1 MADTIRFSS
10 TMTKISSNIKKE
22 DVYVCF
28 TLKILEDSSV
38 RTFPGQFHTIDLSV
52 FDSIATND
60 VFNKINI
67 PAEDYNI
74 EYKINLGDL
83 EFNAKLESINAN
95 IKHSKDGTAYTEYN
109 LNFVKS
115 LDKEVDTKLSY
126 FLKLKE
132 TDEEGKKHL
141 KWIDT
146 IMTEVDDTVA

>member
-28 TLKILEDSSV
+28 TLKVVEDPSV
-38 RTFPGQFHTIDLSV
+38 RTFPGQFHTIDLGV
-52 FDSIATND
+52 FDSIANND

-67 PAEDYNI
+67 PAEDYNLT
-74 EYKINLGDL
+74 YKVNLGEL
-83 EFNAKLESINAN
+83 EFNAKLESINASV
-95 IKHSKDGTAYTEYN
+95 KHTKEGTAFTEYN
-109 LNFVKS
+109 LNFIKS
-115 LDKEVDTKLSY
+115 LDKDVDTKLSY

-132 TDEEGKKHL
+132 TDEEGKKRI

-146 IMTEVDDTVA
+146 TMTEVEE

>member
-22 DVYVCF
+22 DVFVCF
-28 TLKILEDSSV
+28 TLKVLEDSSV

-52 FDSIATND
+52 FDSMATND

-67 PAEDYNI
+67 PADDYNI
-74 EYKINLGDL
+74 EYKVNLGDL

-95 IKHSKDGTAYTEYN
+95 VKHTKDGTAYTEYN
-109 LNFVKS
+109 LNFIKS
-115 LDKEVDTKLSY
+115 LDKDVDTKLSY

-132 TDEEGKKHL
+132 TDEEGKKRI

-146 IMTEVDDTVA
+146 TMTEVEE

>member
-10 TMTKISSNIKKE
+10 TMTKISSTIKKE
-22 DVYVCF
+22 DVFVSF
-28 TLKILEDSSV
+28 TLKVLEDSSV

-52 FDSIATND
+52 FDSMATND

-95 IKHSKDGTAYTEYN
+95 VKHTKDGTAYTEYN

-115 LDKEVDTKLSY
+115 LDKDVDTKLSY

-132 TDEEGKKHL
+132 TDEEGKKRI

-146 IMTEVDDTVA
+146 TMTEEE

>member
-28 TLKILEDSSV
+28 TLKVVEDTSV
-38 RTFPGQFHTIDLSV
+38 RSFPGQFHTIDLGV
-52 FDSIATND
+52 FDSIANND

-67 PAEDYNI
+67 PAEDYNLT
-74 EYKINLGDL
+74 YKVNLGEL
-83 EFNAKLESINAN
+83 EFNAKLESINE
-95 IKHSKDGTAYTEYN
+95 GTAFTEYN
-109 LNFVKS
+109 LNFIKS
-115 LDKEVDTKLSY
+115 LDKDVDTKLSY

-132 TDEEGKKHL
+132 TDEEGKKRI

-146 IMTEVDDTVA
+146 TMTEVDE

>member
-22 DVYVCF
+22 DVYVFF
-28 TLKILEDSSV
+28 TLKVVEDTSV
-38 RTFPGQFHTIDLSV
+38 RTFPSQFHTIDLGV
-52 FDSIATND
+52 FDSIANND

-67 PAEDYNI
+67 PAEDYNLSYNI
-74 EYKINLGDL
+74 KFDEL
-83 EFNAKLESINAN
+83 EFGARLESINATV
-95 IKHSKDGTAYTEYN
+95 KHTKDGTAYTEYN

-115 LDKEVDTKLSY
+115 LDKEIDTKLSY

-132 TDEEGKKHL
+132 ADEDGKKRI

-146 IMTEVDDTVA
+146 TMTEDDGVI

>member
-10 TMTKISSNIKKE
+10 TMTKISSTIKKE
-22 DVYVCF
+22 DVFVSF
-28 TLKILEDSSV
+28 TLKVLEDSSV

-52 FDSIATND
+52 FDSMATND

-67 PAEDYNI
+67 PADDYNI
-74 EYKINLGDL
+74 TYKVNLGDL
-83 EFNAKLESINAN
+83 EFDAKLESLNATV
-95 IKHSKDGTAYTEYN
+95 KHTKDGTAYTEYN

-115 LDKEVDTKLSY
+115 LDKDVDTKLSY

-132 TDEEGKKHL
+132 TDEEGKKRI

-146 IMTEVDDTVA
+146 TLTEEDA

>member
-22 DVYVCF
+22 DVYACF
-28 TLKILEDSSV
+28 TLKVIEDSSV
-38 RTFPGQFHTIDLSV
+38 RTFPGQFHTIDLGV
-52 FDSIATND
+52 FDSVATND

-74 EYKINLGDL
+74 SYKITFGGL
-83 EFNAKLESINAN
+83 EFGAKLESINATV
-95 IKHSKDGTAYTEYN
+95 KHTKDGSAYTEYN
-109 LNFVKS
+109 LNFIKS
-115 LDKEVDTKLSY
+115 LDKDIDTKLSY

-132 TDEEGKKHL
+132 ADEEGKKHI

-146 IMTEVDDTVA
+146 AMEEDEGTL

>member
-22 DVYVCF
+22 DVFVCF
-28 TLKILEDSSV
+28 TLKVLEDSSV
-38 RTFPGQFHTIDLSV
+38 RTLPGQFHTIDLSV
-52 FDSIATND
+52 FDSMATND

-67 PAEDYNI
+67 PADDYNI
-74 EYKINLGDL
+74 EYKVNLGDL

-95 IKHSKDGTAYTEYN
+95 VKHTKDGTAYTEYN
-109 LNFVKS
+109 LNFIKS
-115 LDKEVDTKLSY
+115 LDKDVDTKLSY

-132 TDEEGKKHL
+132 TDEEGKKRI

-146 IMTEVDDTVA
+146 TMTEVEE

>member
-22 DVYVCF
+22 DVFVCF
-28 TLKILEDSSV
+28 TLKVLEDSSV

-52 FDSIATND
+52 FDSMATND

-67 PAEDYNI
+67 PTDDYNI
-74 EYKINLGDL
+74 EYKVNLGDL

-95 IKHSKDGTAYTEYN
+95 VKHTKDGTAYTEYN
-109 LNFVKS
+109 LNFIKS
-115 LDKEVDTKLSY
+115 LDKDVDTKLSY

-132 TDEEGKKHL
+132 TDEEGKKRI

-146 IMTEVDDTVA
+146 TMTEVEE

>member
-22 DVYVCF
+22 DVFVCF
-28 TLKILEDSSV
+28 TLKVLEDSSV

-52 FDSIATND
+52 FDSMATND

-67 PAEDYNI
+67 PADDYNI
-74 EYKINLGDL
+74 EYKVNLGDL

-95 IKHSKDGTAYTEYN
+95 VKHTKDGTAYTEYN
-109 LNFVKS
+109 LNFIKS
-115 LDKEVDTKLSY
+115 LDKDVDTKLSY

-132 TDEEGKKHL
+132 TDEEGKKRI

-146 IMTEVDDTVA
+146 SMTEVED

>member
-28 TLKILEDSSV
+28 TLKVVEDTSV
-38 RTFPGQFHTIDLSV
+38 RSFPGQFHTIDLGV
-52 FDSIATND
+52 FDSIANND

-67 PAEDYNI
+67 PAEDYNLT
-74 EYKINLGDL
+74 YKVNLGEL
-83 EFNAKLESINAN
+83 EFNAKLESINASV
-95 IKHSKDGTAYTEYN
+95 KHTKEGTAFTENN
-109 LNFVKS
+109 LNFIKS
-115 LDKEVDTKLSY
+115 LDKDVDTKLSY

-132 TDEEGKKHL
+132 TDEEGKKRI

-146 IMTEVDDTVA
+146 TMTEVDE

>member
-22 DVYVCF
+22 DVFVCF
-28 TLKILEDSSV
+28 TLKVLEDSSV

-52 FDSIATND
+52 FYSMATND

-67 PAEDYNI
+67 PADDYNI
-74 EYKINLGDL
+74 EYKVNLGDL

-95 IKHSKDGTAYTEYN
+95 VKHTKDGTAYTEYN
-109 LNFVKS
+109 LNFIKS
-115 LDKEVDTKLSY
+115 LDKDVDTKLSY

-132 TDEEGKKHL
+132 TDEEGKKRI

-146 IMTEVDDTVA
+146 TMTEVED

>member
-10 TMTKISSNIKKE
+10 TMIKISSTIKKE
-22 DVYVCF
+22 DVFVSF
-28 TLKILEDSSV
+28 TLKVLEDSSV

-52 FDSIATND
+52 FDSMATND

-67 PAEDYNI
+67 PADDYNI
-74 EYKINLGDL
+74 TYKVNLGDL
-83 EFNAKLESINAN
+83 EFDAKLESLNATV
-95 IKHSKDGTAYTEYN
+95 KHTKDGTAYTEYN

-115 LDKEVDTKLSY
+115 LDKDVDTKLSY

-132 TDEEGKKHL
+132 TDEEGKKRI

-146 IMTEVDDTVA
+146 TLTEEDA

>member
-22 DVYVCF
+22 DVFVCF
-28 TLKILEDSSV
+28 TLKVLEDSSV
-38 RTFPGQFHTIDLSV
+38 RIFPGQFHTIDLSV
-52 FDSIATND
+52 FDSMATND

-67 PAEDYNI
+67 PADDYNI
-74 EYKINLGDL
+74 EYKVNLGDL

-95 IKHSKDGTAYTEYN
+95 VKHTKDGTAYTEYN
-109 LNFVKS
+109 LNFIKS
-115 LDKEVDTKLSY
+115 LDKDVDTKLSY

-132 TDEEGKKHL
+132 TDEEGKKRI

-146 IMTEVDDTVA
+146 TMTEVED

>member
-22 DVYVCF
+22 DVFVCF
-28 TLKILEDSSV
+28 TLKVLEDSSV

-52 FDSIATND
+52 FDSMATND

-74 EYKINLGDL
+74 EYKIDLGDL

-95 IKHSKDGTAYTEYN
+95 VKHTKDGTAYTEYN

-115 LDKEVDTKLSY
+115 LDKDVDTKLSY

-132 TDEEGKKHL
+132 TDEEGKKRI

-146 IMTEVDDTVA
+146 TMTEVED